1 MCWVFILKKRPR
13 YQIDDIA
20 HIDDLDELIA
30 IAYDVFAIYLPHRP
44 LEVCTYCCM
53 DENNVALIYKTPV
66 QELPRAV
73 IYDYLD
79 SAQCDDRALS
89 DEIRYFAPRIFE
101 LLYQGQEL
109 RHSTELTFDK
119 FHLELGVWSDIQM
132 RVFNRFCELYFKYL
146 LTRYDDDK
154 FRWIQI
160 SDTLL
165 MFYKSGLKKL
175 DELLTILFKSLNN
188 DIALINLCHEIYWG
202 LADEYDNAFCD
213 DGVFNQMIDEWINDK
228 YVKHI
233 IAHKILALTQKD
245 IYQKIDDEKRYWV
258 EVAFDKMSG

>member
-1 MCWVFILKKRPR
+1 
-13 YQIDDIA
+13 
-20 HIDDLDELIA
+20 
-30 IAYDVFAIYLPHRP
+30 
-44 LEVCTYCCM
+44 
-53 DENNVALIYKTPV
+53 
-66 QELPRAV
+66 
-73 IYDYLD
+73 
-79 SAQCDDRALS
+79 
-89 DEIRYFAPRIFE
+89 
-101 LLYQGQEL
+101 
-109 RHSTELTFDK
+109 
-119 FHLELGVWSDIQM
+119 M

-175 DELLTILFKSLNN
+175 DELLTILLKSLNN

-202 LADEYDNAFCD
+202 FADEYDNAFCD

-245 IYQKIDDEKRYWV
+245 IYQNIDDEKRYWLD
-258 EVAFDKMSG
+258 VAFDKMSG